1 MSYFKVDLLVEF
13 VGLAQVADL
22 SVEKL
27 EISNLYETN
36 YEEAA
41 RRVP

>member
-1 MSYFKVDLLVEF
+1 MSYFKVNLLVKL

-22 SVEKL
+22 PVEDLK
-27 EISNLYETN
+27 ISYLHKTN
-36 YEEAA
+36 YKEAA